1 MSHGGRGQTATVLA
15 LALGAAIYLLVPM
28 SLPFS
33 VVSMAVGL
41 AIVLMVGEPM
51 VEGLKELGRR
61 TGVSDHIIGIASSVA
76 SNLPEAAMTL
86 FMIAS
91 PHLREVAILTVL
103 LASAFNGLLLG
114 VLVVMVTYRGG
125 VVEIPK
131 KALEHDVELMR
142 VTIAFCM
149 IVFGTGV
156 IMGISGS
163 NSGQVLPWEVPLFQ
177 LVSYA
182 GYLYFLGRGP
192 EKRRSDEH
200 AAEGGRSWALPIALG
215 LAGTVLAA
223 QLISGSAE
231 FLVHMFDLHV
241 VIAATVIGFAGSVPE
256 HGLALL
262 GARGGHVELGVS
274 NLLSGIVQSVML
286 IFPVIALLVPVPL
299 DGYVLYQFLA
309 IAVTLWIVKKS
320 IVDDGRLTIDEGV
333 SIVVIHVL
341 GVLLFDELSLL
352 I

>member
-1 MSHGGRGQTATVLA
+1 MVTVLA
-15 LALGAAIYLLVPM
+15 LLVGAAIYFLVPM

-41 AIVLMVGEPM
+41 VIVIMVGEPM
-51 VEGLKELGRR
+51 VEGLKELGRNA
-61 TGVSDHIIGIASSVA
+61 GISDHIIGIMSSLA
-76 SNLPEAAMTL
+76 SNLPEAVMTL

-125 VVEIPK
+125 VVEMPK

-163 NSGQVLPWEVPLFQ
+163 NSGQVLPWEVPFFQ

-182 GYLYFLGRGP
+182 GYLYFLSRGRKKQGG
-192 EKRRSDEH
+192 EEH
-200 AAEGGRSWALPIALG
+200 AAEKGGSWAAPIALG
-215 LAGTVLAA
+215 LVGVVLAA

-231 FLVHMFDLHV
+231 FLVHIFDLHV

-256 HGLALL
+256 HGLAIL
-262 GARGGHVELGVS
+262 GARRGHVELGVS

>member
-1 MSHGGRGQTATVLA
+1 MSHGGGTRTVTLIA
-15 LALGAAIYLLVPM
+15 LALGAAIYLLVPL

-33 VVSMAVGL
+33 AVSMAMGL
-41 AIVLMVGEPM
+41 VIVIMVGEPM

-61 TGVSDHIIGIASSVA
+61 TGVSDHIIGIVSSVA

-114 VLVVMVTYRGG
+114 ILTIMVTYRGA

-156 IMGISGS
+156 IMGISGAD
-163 NSGQVLPWEVPLFQ
+163 GGEKLPWEVPLFQ

-192 EKRRSDEH
+192 EKRRGEDH
-200 AAEGGRSWALPIALG
+200 AGGGGSWAPPIALG
-215 LAGTVLAA
+215 LVGTVLAA

-262 GARGGHVELGVS
+262 GAHRGHVELGVS

>member
-1 MSHGGRGQTATVLA
+1 M
-15 LALGAAIYLLVPM
+15 GAAIYLLVPM

-33 VVSMAVGL
+33 VVSMGVGL
-41 AIVLMVGEPM
+41 VIVLMVGEPM
-51 VEGLKELGRR
+51 VEGLKELGRH
-61 TGVSDHIIGIASSVA
+61 TGISDHIIGIMSSVA
-76 SNLPEAAMTL
+76 ANLPEAAMTL

-114 VLVVMVTYRGG
+114 ILVVMVTYRGG
-125 VVEIPK
+125 VVEMPK

-192 EKRRSDEH
+192 EKRRGKGH
-200 AAEGGRSWALPIALG
+200 AAEGGGSWATPIALG
-215 LAGTVLAA
+215 LVGTVVAA

-256 HGLALL
+256 HEHAMRYDDRCSGL
-262 GARGGHVELGVS
+262 
-274 NLLSGIVQSVML
+274 
-286 IFPVIALLVPVPL
+286 
-299 DGYVLYQFLA
+299 YVLRNGSEYLPFCFC
-309 IAVTLWIVKKS
+309 IHRRNRI
-320 IVDDGRLTIDEGV
+320 IEDENR
-333 SIVVIHVL
+333 
-341 GVLLFDELSLL
+341 SLQ
-352 I
+352 

>member
-1 MSHGGRGQTATVLA
+1 MSHGGRDQTVILIA
-15 LALGAAIYLLVPM
+15 LALGAGIYLLVPM

-33 VVSMAVGL
+33 AVSMAVGL
-41 AIVLMVGEPM
+41 AIVLLVGEPM

-61 TGVSDHIIGIASSVA
+61 TGVSDHIVGIASSIA
-76 SNLPEAAMTL
+76 SNLPEAVMTL

-114 VLVVMVTYRGG
+114 VMVVMVTYRGG
-125 VVEIPK
+125 TVEMPK
-131 KALEHDVELMR
+131 DALEHDVELMR

-156 IMGISGS
+156 IMGVSGADG
-163 NSGQVLPWEVPLFQ
+163 GQVLPWEVPLFQ

-192 EKRRSDEH
+192 EKRRGEEH
-200 AAEGGRSWALPIALG
+200 AVEGGASWAAPIVLG
-215 LAGTVLAA
+215 LVGIVLAA

-256 HGLALL
+256 HGLAIL
-262 GARGGHVELGVS
+262 GARRGHVELGVS

-320 IVDDGRLTIDEGV
+320 IVDDGRLTIDEGL